1 MIFADDISFL
11 SIVRDVNTSVSR
23 LNTHLSNATS

>member
-1 MIFADDISFL
+1 MIFADDISVL

-23 LNTHLSNATS
+23 LNTNLSNVTS